1 MARLTDS
8 EITEMISQLP
18 DWSVLEED
26 GMKRLN
32 REFSFGDFASALE
45 FTNRVGD
52 LAEESNHHPR
62 LVTEWA
68 GLRLPGGAMM
78 KGEWWLP
85 ISIWRKKSMPFV
97 VRRIPLAGQS

>member
-1 MARLTDS
+1 MARLTAS
-8 EITEMISQLP
+8 EITEMIVELP

-62 LVTEWA
+62 LVTEW
-68 GLRLPGGAMM
+68 GKVTVTWWSNDQGGMVAAA
-78 KGEWWLP
+78 
-85 ISIWRKKSMPFV
+85 IDIAKKVDAVFT
-97 VRRIPLAGQS
+97 

>member
-62 LVTEWA
+62 LVTEW
-68 GLRLPGGAMM
+68 GRVTVTWLSHDEGGMVAADFDMA
-78 KGEWWLP
+78 
-85 ISIWRKKSMPFV
+85 KKV
-97 VRRIPLAGQS
+97 DAVCG

>member
-1 MARLTDS
+1 MPRLTDS
-8 EITEMISQLP
+8 EITEMIVGLP

-62 LVTEWA
+62 LVTEWGKVTVTWWSH
-68 GLRLPGGAMM
+68 GLGGVHRNDLIMAARTDQ
-78 KGEWWLP
+78 L
-85 ISIWRKKSMPFV
+85 S
-97 VRRIPLAGQS
+97 

>member
-1 MARLTDS
+1 MSRLTDS
-8 EITEMISQLP
+8 EITEMIAGLP

-62 LVTEWA
+62 LVTEW
-68 GLRLPGGAMM
+68 GKVTVTWWSHDQGGMVAADIDMA
-78 KGEWWLP
+78 
-85 ISIWRKKSMPFV
+85 KKVDAVFT
-97 VRRIPLAGQS
+97 

>member
-1 MARLTDS
+1 MPRLTDS
-8 EITEMISQLP
+8 EITEMIAGLP

-62 LVTEWA
+62 LLPNGA
-68 GLRLPGGAMM
+68 RLPSPGGVMIKA
-78 KGEWWLP
+78 GWLLP
-85 ISIWRKKSMPFV
+85 TSIWPKRAMPFFL
-97 VRRIPLAGQS
+97 RQILLRGQS

>member
-1 MARLTDS
+1 MARLTDT
-8 EITEMISQLP
+8 EIAEMISQLP

-62 LVTEWA
+62 LVTVTWWSHDE
-68 GLRLPGGAMM
+68 GGMVAADIDMA
-78 KGEWWLP
+78 
-85 ISIWRKKSMPFV
+85 KKV
-97 VRRIPLAGQS
+97 DAVCG